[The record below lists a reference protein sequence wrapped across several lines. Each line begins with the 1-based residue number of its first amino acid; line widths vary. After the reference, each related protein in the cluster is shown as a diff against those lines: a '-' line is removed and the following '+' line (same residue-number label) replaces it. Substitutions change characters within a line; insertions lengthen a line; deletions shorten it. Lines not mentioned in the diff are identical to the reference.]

1 MLSHNS
7 TLLSL
12 YIQPRIFQIYYT
24 HPLPIIMRFPTLL
37 LTAFLALASAYP
49 RNETDAFYLII
60 TDIVYSSYYTF
71 VSPSASGPKQGVISF
86 TIENSDIDGPIHCK
100 AVNSNPFAVFYA
112 STEYECV
119 SNIDNDG
126 QMEKTYEGP
135 YCWTNSVVF
144 TFSTES
150 LEQRILTVDMSWTCE
165 K

>member
-1 MLSHNS
+1 
-7 TLLSL
+7 
-12 YIQPRIFQIYYT
+12 
-24 HPLPIIMRFPTLL
+24 MRFPTPLF
-37 LTAFLALASAYP
+37 TAFFALASAYP
-49 RNETDAFYLII
+49 SNETNDFYLTI

-86 TIENSDIDGPIHCK
+86 TLENNDIDEPIYCK

-119 SNIDNDG
+119 SNIGSNKDMG
-126 QMEKTYEGP
+126 KTYEGP
-135 YCWTNSVVF
+135 YCWTNSVSF

-150 LEQRILTVDMSWTCE
+150 LEQRILTVDVSWTCE